1 MVELDLFVLTPVIA
15 GFVGIAIGFFGIYSN
30 LKTSKAKARAAL
42 DKSVAEVKADLKDY
56 VTLKLDAM
64 DTKVCSVRDEM
75 RQMHELESRAKDNRI
90 FFTAWIQRIEDRIE
104 RLHPLKEG
112 APEEEK

>member
-1 MVELDLFVLTPVIA
+1 MVELDLFVLVPIIA
-15 GFVGIAIGFFGIYSN
+15 AFVGMIVGFISIYSN
-30 LKTSKAKARAAL
+30 LKTAKAKTRAAL

-75 RQMHELESRAKDNRI
+75 RQMHELESRAKDNRL

-104 RLHPLKEG
+104 RLHPQKEG
-112 APEEEK
+112 VPEEK